1 MPEDVSEMP
10 AQADPADRPADLLDR
25 TPPQAVFE
33 RHFELRRRL
42 SVLILCLL
50 SAVLLTISFPP
61 FDVWWVAYVALV
73 PWVLGVIG
81 GTRRRSTLLLAWLA
95 GGVFWSLL
103 LYWLLLPTMGGAIA
117 TIVYL
122 SLYWLLAAVVLRK
135 TARRN
140 WPSWIV
146 LPMVWVGLEYVR
158 AYVISGFPWFYL
170 AQTQYARTPLI
181 QISDV
186 TGQYGVSFFVAMV
199 NGLFVDILS
208 APLFV
213 HSGKGVVVTR
223 RIPIGIGVCLL
234 VLAGLLGYGGWRLG
248 QETRRPGP
256 MLGIVQEAVPISLQ
270 GREASDVDVMLDHLD
285 RSLQLIGAD
294 CDAVLLPETMLP
306 TGLNREVVRL
316 DVATLDDASA
326 ASLSDKLLGRGAS
339 IYFSP
344 PELRSRLATY
354 IGRDPVE
361 SYLPDALVVILGTL
375 VEPAEYARLSNPA
388 VRQVGASLFG
398 PAGPRASDAALRAA
412 AGAYVRG
419 YEPQLDP
426 AVSAEAAAL
435 LKTDDL
441 ATWRQRNRYGHQQAA
456 VRRVGCLR
464 GHAALVQATALL
476 LEASIIGGT
485 SAIVPNERPT
495 GPADI
500 WVYSNAAIRIDPT
513 GIKADS
519 YAKMHLV
526 PFSEYVPFKYGWP
539 GAHRL
544 LRWFVPEVMPQIEGG
559 RQPRRFDVPA
569 SQGDY
574 QLATPI
580 CYEGTFARVCRE
592 LVNAGPKDRLI
603 VANLSNDGWFTHRGS
618 FFEWLGAGF
627 ANDPQAGPWQGT
639 TEQAQHLS
647 HYVFRA
653 IESRVAVVRSVNTG
667 ISGHIDSNGQIETLV
682 QQMARGSRQRTMIAG
697 ELAVRPLVDSRV
709 TVYSRIG
716 DLFALTVTLAAGI
729 LVAWMIW
736 RKPT

>member
-10 AQADPADRPADLLDR
+10 TQAAPADGPGDLLDR

-73 PWVLGVIG
+73 PWMLGVVG
-81 GTRRRSTLLLAWLA
+81 GTRGRSTILLAWLA
-95 GGVFWSLL
+95 GGVFWSIV
-103 LYWLLLPTMGGAIA
+103 LYWLLLPTVIGAVA
-117 TIVYL
+117 TMVYL
-122 SLYWLLAAVVLRK
+122 SLYWLLAAVLLRK
-135 TARRN
+135 AARRN
-140 WPSWIV
+140 WPAWIV
-146 LPMVWVGLEYVR
+146 LPLVWVALEYLRV
-158 AYVISGFPWFYL
+158 YVISGFPWFHL
-170 AQTQYARTPLI
+170 AQTQYARQSLI
-181 QISDV
+181 QIADI

-213 HSGKGVVVTR
+213 RSDKGVAVTR
-223 RIPIGIGVCLL
+223 RIPIGIAACL
-234 VLAGLLGYGGWRLG
+234 VALAGLLGYGGWRLS
-248 QETRRPGP
+248 QDTRQPGP

-270 GREASDVDVMLDHLD
+270 GREASDVEVMLDHLD
-285 RSLQLIGAD
+285 RSLQFIGAD

-316 DVATLDDASA
+316 DAAMLEAASA
-326 ASLSDKLLGRGAS
+326 ASLGDKLLGRGAS
-339 IYFSP
+339 RYPSAQ
-344 PELRSRLATY
+344 LKAMLARY

-361 SYLPDALVVILGTL
+361 SYLPDAMVVMLGSL
-375 VEPAEYARLSNPA
+375 VEPAEYARLSDA
-388 VRQVGASLFG
+388 GVREVGAVLFG
-398 PAGPRASDAALRAA
+398 SRGAGASDAALRAA
-412 AGAYVRG
+412 VGAHVKG
-419 YEPQLDP
+419 YEPQLDQ
-426 AVSAEAAAL
+426 AVSTEAAAL
-435 LKTDDL
+435 LETDNL
-441 ATWRQRNRYGHQQAA
+441 ATWRQQNRYGHLQAA
-456 VRRVGCLR
+456 IERTGCLR
-464 GHAALVQATALL
+464 GHAALVQSTAIL

-485 SAIVPNERPT
+485 SAIVLNERST
-495 GPADI
+495 GPEDI
-500 WVYSNAAIRIDPT
+500 WVYSNAAIRFEPEGLT
-513 GIKADS
+513 PES

-544 LRWFVPEVMPQIEGG
+544 LRWFVPAVMPQIEAG
-559 RQPRRFDVPA
+559 RKPTRFDIPTP
-569 SQGDY
+569 QGDY
-574 QLATPI
+574 QVATPI
-580 CYEGTFARVCRE
+580 CYEGTFARICRE
-592 LVNAGPKDRLI
+592 LANAGPKDRLI

-618 FFEWLGAGF
+618 FFEWVGAGF

-653 IESRVAVVRSVNTG
+653 VESRVPVVRSVNTG
-667 ISGHIDSNGQIETLV
+667 ISAHIDSNGQVKTLV
-682 QQMARGSRQRTMIAG
+682 QQVAGDSRQRTMIAG

-716 DLFALTVTLAAGI
+716 DLFALAVTLAAGI
-729 LVAWMIW
+729 LVTWMIW